1 MFLHSRELC
10 SANDE
15 NVQERAKYIG
25 LKRKFALSKDVAD
38 KVKKTTLR
46 RSQRTLPSMV
56 APYGVPFLPL
66 LLLPSVLPPLH
77 YSEEGAKEG
86 GAPHVGP
93 LQELL

>member
-1 MFLHSRELC
+1 MSPK
-10 SANDE
+10 
-15 NVQERAKYIG
+15 ERAKYIG
-25 LKRKFALSKDVAD
+25 LKRKFASTKDVAD

-56 APYGVPFLPL
+56 ASYGVPFLPL

-86 GAPHVGP
+86 GPPPMSALYKSYYRVDVY
-93 LQELL
+93 